1 MRVAEFDRKQVLR
14 SAMYEFM
21 SKGFN
26 KTSMQDL
33 KKATGLHPGSIY
45 CAFENKRGLLLAAL
59 DHYAEER
66 AAEFTAIFAAQPT
79 VMAGLRSYLLMI
91 VDECECNEIK
101 DCLLQKALNEM
112 SQQDEDVEQV
122 IREMLQ
128 TWKLGLQTKLEEA
141 QGTGEIS
148 PDVDCD
154 FLADYL
160 VMSIYGLRSFA
171 HTKPEKGLLCR
182 MTDQLLA
189 SLFAV

>member
-1 MRVAEFDRKQVLR
+1 
-14 SAMYEFM
+14 MYEFM

-33 KKATGLHPGSIY
+33 KRATGLHPGSIY

-66 AAEFTAIFAAQPT
+66 AAEFAAIFAAQPT

-122 IREMLQ
+122 IRDMLNS
-128 TWKLGLQTKLEEA
+128 WKLGLQAKLEEA
-141 QGTGEIS
+141 QAAGEIS
-148 PDVDCD
+148 PDADCD

-189 SLFAV
+189 SLFVV

>member
-33 KKATGLHPGSIY
+33 KRATGLHPGSIY

-66 AAEFTAIFAAQPT
+66 AAEFAAVFAAQPT
-79 VMAGLRSYLLMI
+79 VMAGLRSYLMMI

-122 IREMLQ
+122 IRDMLNS
-128 TWKLGLQTKLEEA
+128 WKLGLQTKLEEA
-141 QGTGEIS
+141 QGAGEIS
-148 PDVDCD
+148 QDADCD

-160 VMSIYGLRSFA
+160 VMNIYGLRSFA
-171 HTKPEKGLLCR
+171 HTRPEKGLLCR

-189 SLFAV
+189 SLFVV